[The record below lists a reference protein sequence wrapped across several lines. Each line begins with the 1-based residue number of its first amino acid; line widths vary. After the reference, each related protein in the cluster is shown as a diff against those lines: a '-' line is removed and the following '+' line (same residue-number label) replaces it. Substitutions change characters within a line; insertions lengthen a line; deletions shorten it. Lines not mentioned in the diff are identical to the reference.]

1 MLCLFRECCIS
12 LLISDKVLTIIYLD
26 VKSMANCDFE
36 NYFFDIDNMRKF
48 DDDEYFYHLWDIMQD
63 VEKELEEVEF
73 SNNLNFCING

>member
-1 MLCLFRECCIS
+1 
-12 LLISDKVLTIIYLD
+12 
-26 VKSMANCDFE
+26 MANCDFE